1 MISNIKWHCLLLC
14 FVNIKHGASSNPITL
29 RILQLEYDVLEY
41 VVIEHLAQGER
52 EKMKDDS
59 LSFFRLATITGIILG
74 SFVCYQTCTILL
86 LNLQD
91 GLSRLL
97 FSFVFVSYL

>member
-14 FVNIKHGASSNPITL
+14 FVNINHGASSNPITL

-41 VVIEHLAQGER
+41 VVIECLAQGEC

-59 LSFFRLATITGIILG
+59 LNLSHWHHFGVICMLSNMYYFTVKFTRWVVKIIV
-74 SFVCYQTCTILL
+74 F
-86 LNLQD
+86 
-91 GLSRLL
+91 
-97 FSFVFVSYL
+97 FVFVSYI